1 MIRNHRQVSLVA
13 AEELAIVA
21 EAMGLPEL
29 APGLIADNIC
39 TEGIPD
45 LTALPRMT
53 RLVFD
58 GGAVLMLGGE
68 NMPVHHR
75 RQARRGRPRHPAAGL
90 PEGGH
95 RPPRR
100 DGLGRAPR
108 ASCAPARAYASSRPD
123 PGRPSRLRAMAG
135 RIRTTLSSLAQNWSM
150 TQKVYKLLPLEVGGI
165 FLATFVVVFV
175 PVYLWLNW
183 LTALILALPAGL
195 LAATFW
201 FSRRAMRAAYTQID
215 GQPGAAAAVIQSLR
229 GGNWLVTPAVAVN
242 KSQDMITRVVGK
254 PGVVLVS
261 EGPSS
266 RVVPLLATERKRT
279 ARWLPEVPIYEI
291 QVGNDEGQVPLK
303 NLQKA
308 LGKLPRNMRGGEVT
322 EIRRRLDALGN
333 AASSMPIPKGPM
345 PTSARQVRRQR

>member
-1 MIRNHRQVSLVA
+1 
-13 AEELAIVA
+13 
-21 EAMGLPEL
+21 
-29 APGLIADNIC
+29 
-39 TEGIPD
+39 
-45 LTALPRMT
+45 
-53 RLVFD
+53 
-58 GGAVLMLGGE
+58 
-68 NMPVHHR
+68 
-75 RQARRGRPRHPAAGL
+75 
-90 PEGGH
+90 
-95 RPPRR
+95 
-100 DGLGRAPR
+100 
-108 ASCAPARAYASSRPD
+108 
-123 PGRPSRLRAMAG
+123 
-135 RIRTTLSSLAQNWSM
+135 M
-150 TQKVYKLLPLEVGGI
+150 TQKVYKTLPLEVGGI
-165 FLATFVVVFV
+165 FLATFVIVFV

-183 LTALILALPAGL
+183 LTALILALPMAL

-201 FSRRAMRAAYTQID
+201 FSRRAMRAAYSQID
-215 GQPGAAAAVIQSLR
+215 GQPGASAAVIQSLR